1 MEDLGP
7 AISYL
12 TLEKGTPVFA
22 ADGEEIGKV
31 HEVVADLQ
39 TDIFDGLAI
48 ERGLLPGHRHYVDA
62 ELIDRIHERG
72 VLLTIDAAAAE
83 GLPASERSAE

>member
-12 TLEKGTPVFA
+12 TLEKGAPVFT

-48 ERGLLPGHRHYVDA
+48 DRGLLPGNHHYVDA

-72 VLLTIDAAAAE
+72 VLLAIDAKTAE
-83 GLPASERSAE
+83 ELPESERSSE